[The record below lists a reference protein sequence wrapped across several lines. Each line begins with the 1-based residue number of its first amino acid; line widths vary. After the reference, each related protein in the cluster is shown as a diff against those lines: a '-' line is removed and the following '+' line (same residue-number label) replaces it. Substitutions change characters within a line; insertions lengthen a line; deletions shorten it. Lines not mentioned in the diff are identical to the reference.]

1 MSNYDALI
9 TCYRSGQISEKC
21 FLEHMSSDKIFAEYA
36 KKVFS
41 AHNSAKG

>member
-41 AHNSAKG
+41 VNNRAKG